1 MKKATCFIMLFL
13 FQACSKP
20 DPLSPKPVLQQLEG
34 TTWRSQDL
42 DVYTLE
48 IRRGGKV
55 RVRLGGVL
63 GLAETSYIVKQQDT
77 NFMLVSLY
85 EDTPNPFLMAVSIVD
100 GSTIRVGIW
109 VYKTDLRLQEA
120 KDILENTG
128 RIFKKT

>member
-1 MKKATCFIMLFL
+1 MKQVACFIILFL
-13 FQACSKP
+13 FQSCSAP
-20 DPLSPKPVLQQLEG
+20 NPLSSKPVLQQLEG
-34 TTWRSQDL
+34 TTWRSQNL

-48 IRRGGKV
+48 LRRGGRV

-63 GLAETSYIVKQQDT
+63 GLAETTYIVKQQDT

-100 GSTIRVGIW
+100 RSTIMVGIW
-109 VYKTDLRLQEA
+109 VYTKDLRLQEA
-120 KDILENTG
+120 KDMLENTG